1 MLTVLKTP
9 RLNYYIAI
17 ILFQAMAWLILRLP
31 CGNTS
36 EQCGC
41 HVLHNNFYRKCSA
54 RYVLFQFNILN
65 TGRNRHHFK
74 TLSSKQ
80 WGVSPTLSSHINQS
94 SSSTVSI
101 NLFHSNKLTW
111 FTTLFPASSWF
122 DFNFLIRLVHFLKNV
137 IVCRIHFA
145 LNSLW
150 WFSTFNCHYAFDAK
164 MSYFN
169 CFLILLIYWL
179 LILKWNLIHSL
190 YSLHV
195 PSIANVA

>member
-1 MLTVLKTP
+1 MPVNPVSSIFFTEIYANSPKDLT
-9 RLNYYIAI
+9 I
-17 ILFQAMAWLILRLP
+17 ILPLFFFRQWHAWYRDCHEEILRNNVDVMYFTTISTENVQHVTFSSNLIFLILA
-31 CGNTS
+31 GIATTS
-36 EQCGC
+36 K
-41 HVLHNNFYRKCSA
+41 HS
-54 RYVLFQFNILN
+54 
-65 TGRNRHHFK
+65 
-74 TLSSKQ
+74 
-80 WGVSPTLSSHINQS
+80 INLYQ
-94 SSSTVSI
+94 TVSI

-179 LILKWNLIHSL
+179 FILKWNLIHSL

>member
-1 MLTVLKTP
+1 MP
-9 RLNYYIAI
+9 
-17 ILFQAMAWLILRLP
+17 LFFFRQWHAWYWDCHVEILRNNVDVMYFTTISTENVQHVTFSSNLIFLTLA
-31 CGNTS
+31 GIATTS
-36 EQCGC
+36 K
-41 HVLHNNFYRKCSA
+41 HSL
-54 RYVLFQFNILN
+54 L
-65 TGRNRHHFK
+65 
-74 TLSSKQ
+74 KQ
-80 WGVSPTLSSHINQS
+80 WGVSPTSSSHINQS
-94 SSSTVSI
+94 SSSTISI

-122 DFNFLIRLVHFLKNV
+122 DFNFLIRLVHFLKNL